1 MGVVLGVS
9 SRGIFGKPRP
19 DRDPLIAPRN
29 PIDNPISDADLVVRP
44 DRVGSMG
51 VGSRDRVSVWW
62 CVRLYSGVTET
73 ARPQREL
80 TELNASERL
89 LLRGLVV
96 VFAVVWTVAGG
107 AWLAAR
113 LSGATVLANDLR
125 NGVIIAIVGLF
136 TNVFDPAAAWPE
148 PIAGEL
154 PGPVLYWLCTLTASA
169 VPITM
174 VGLCHRLRPARVLGL
189 ERRER
194 LGVDVEARLATVID
208 IAPLVVDGPTPGR
221 FVLGTV
227 HDRMVATEAPIAK
240 PTTVQHRPKV
250 PTYRPARGS
259 VLLVGPSQCGKSTCV
274 ITGILEWNGPI
285 LASSVKTDLIDET
298 FGWRATQ
305 GECRVFDPTG
315 ITGLE
320 QASWSPLRG
329 ARTIDG
335 AQAAARAL
343 VDSAPRSSVEGGDF
357 WYQLAEIVLAGY
369 LWVAAT
375 HGLAMRDVVRWIF
388 TQDAPS
394 DDGPGEVQ
402 PLLLLSLSSRDVLT
416 AEQAATTSEMLE
428 GVWRLE
434 ERMRSSIFG
443 TAQAAVWPWT
453 NPTVIGSSQ
462 GCDVTLEW
470 LLSGNNTVYASAP
483 LRAARRLAPA
493 IGGLIGDL
501 LEQVAE
507 RVANTGRPLDP
518 PLLIV
523 LDEIGNTPLRELPEL
538 VSTLAGLGVQIITV
552 WQSVAQ
558 IRAAYRDQHGT
569 IVANHRSKV
578 FFSGISD
585 PDTFEMAMRL
595 VGDEQVVSR
604 QTSPRS
610 RCRRPRPP
618 QSVGVHH
625 HHLGDPRSRAAP
637 AADRYGVADPR
648 DDPAGPSADPFPSR
662 GTGPVR
668 PCPDAT
674 PGRPRTHTG
683 PRSHPGRGLN
693 RSRHITP

>member
-1 MGVVLGVS
+1 M
-9 SRGIFGKPRP
+9 
-19 DRDPLIAPRN
+19 
-29 PIDNPISDADLVVRP
+29 
-44 DRVGSMG
+44 
-51 VGSRDRVSVWW
+51 
-62 CVRLYSGVTET
+62 TEA

-89 LLRGLVV
+89 LFRGLVV
-96 VFAVVWTVAGG
+96 VVAVVWTVAGG

-113 LSGATVLANDLR
+113 LSGGTVLAADLR
-125 NGVIIAIVGLF
+125 SEVIVTLVGLLS
-136 TNVFDPAAAWPE
+136 NWADPAAAWPD
-148 PIAGEL
+148 PIASEL
-154 PGPVLYWLCTLTASA
+154 PGPVLYWLCTLLASSLPVTTVA
-169 VPITM
+169 
-174 VGLCHRLRPARVLGL
+174 LWHRFKPARALGL

-194 LGVDVEARLATVID
+194 LGVDVEARLASLSD
-208 IAPLVVDGPTPGR
+208 IAPLLVDGPTSGR

-227 HDRMVATEAPIAK
+227 HDRMVATEAPTAK
-240 PTTVQHRPKV
+240 PATVHRQPKV
-250 PTYRPARGS
+250 PAYRPARGS

-315 ITGLE
+315 VTGLAR
-320 QASWSPLRG
+320 ASWSPLRG
-329 ARTIDG
+329 AHTVDG
-335 AQAAARAL
+335 SQAAARAL

-375 HGLAMRDVVRWIF
+375 HGLGMRDVVRWIF

-402 PLLLLSLSSRDVLT
+402 PLLLLSLGSRDVLT

-453 NPTVIGSSQ
+453 NPAVVGSSH
-462 GCDVTLEW
+462 GCELTLDW
-470 LLSGNNTVYASAP
+470 LLSGNNTLYASAP

-558 IRAAYRDQHGT
+558 IKAAYRDQHGT

-585 PDTFEMAMRL
+585 PDTFEMAMKL

-604 QTSPRS
+604 QTSRDLGAGDHGRRS
-610 RCRRPRPP
+610 LSESTITTSVIPGHVLRQQPSGTALLIHGTIPP
-618 QSVGVHH
+618 A
-625 HHLGDPRSRAAP
+625 HLRTRSHLEEQVLFDRARMP
-637 AADRYGVADPR
+637 LPVAR
-648 DDPAGPSADPFPSR
+648 AH
-662 GTGPVR
+662 TPVR
-668 PCPDAT
+668 AQAAVEA
-674 PGRPRTHTG
+674 
-683 PRSHPGRGLN
+683 
-693 RSRHITP
+693 